1 MSSAS
6 SPPPLPFSQGK
17 ALGTWLAIYPQT
29 VCFSPSGKVCMG
41 NSVVEAFSY
50 RLKVKV
56 KVKQPHFT
64 SVTLDSNNN

>member
-1 MSSAS
+1 
-6 SPPPLPFSQGK
+6 
-17 ALGTWLAIYPQT
+17 
-29 VCFSPSGKVCMG
+29 MG